1 MGAQFTQTRVIGEN
15 YLKTANLEYGTL
27 NISSIDLPKINLQEI
42 DDQYYNSGAEMLIVA
57 PNNPDFVK
65 AIEPLAEWK
74 NQKGVKTLIASNFS
88 LYEGEDTAE
97 KIRNMIKDFYS
108 NGNLKWV
115 LLAADAQ
122 DNLIPTRYVYN
133 PDTVRYEQAESVGDL
148 HQKPTD
154 YYYADLTGDWD
165 EDGDGQYGESA
176 MDNDNG
182 IDEISWI
189 PEVYVGRL
197 PANDATELE
206 IMVNKTINYE
216 KEPLMGNWMNRMLFG
231 AGISDQ
237 KTDKDPDGEDEARL
251 SHFIWE
257 NYFPSDM
264 ESMHLTQTTDFYPAG
279 VLQELSHSS
288 FTSEFDGGY
297 SAVFAAGHG
306 NYRLINDKLETFFTN
321 DDAKNAGNQY
331 MPSLFYADACTT
343 APFDLNRYDNN
354 LGETLIKVE
363 DAGAIGYIGALRV
376 TWYFQDDLELES
388 LNRGNA
394 RFFFKEFFEN
404 EKYQQ
409 GKALYDS
416 KVSYLQSEYFT
427 QGDGSIIY
435 DYERKNLLTY
445 NLLGDPETDIYTN
458 IPNKAANPFQEQYYA
473 GSKINLTVKDSLG
486 NLVPYARIN
495 LQTNDG
501 KFYTFYS
508 DKNGYAETRLHYD
521 ANENYTAT
529 VSGHNLIPTQFNFT
543 TVKENETPNISEF
556 SWTPKDPKISEN
568 LCFNISVEDNITG
581 VESAFVLI
589 SKNNFNTFQYFTFT
603 QDSGT
608 EKNDYSCLTDK
619 FDSGQ
624 YTFIVIA
631 RDYANNVNIYFEDSF
646 SFSVPISPMQIFL
659 MIIGFSVIGMLG
671 LSTFIVYKNLNI
683 FGEFSKKGI
692 LKDFLAEVPG
702 DQYDN
707 IKIKL
712 NNELSSLEE
721 LQIKKVLQNTL
732 NESEKLIL
740 QENYDKAR
748 QRLLEFKNSIP
759 KEKFNLIKRQVNKK
773 LKSIQKRMIKKT
785 ILELG
790 TKFGRLQIIEI
801 TEKTGEK
808 EEIIIDTVKEMIKN
822 EEIYGEFFESSQS
835 VAFNQQANINEI
847 DDLLSSFKDWEGEGR
862 GKKE

>member
-1 MGAQFTQTRVIGEN
+1 MGRARSKKICLLLISLLFVSMVFVSAQFTHTGVIGEKH
-15 YLKTANLEYGTL
+15 LKTGNLDYGNL
-27 NISSIDLPKINLQEI
+27 NASSLDLPKINLQEI
-42 DDQYYNSGAEMLIVA
+42 DDRYYNSGPEMLIVA
-57 PNNPDFVK
+57 PNDPDFVE
-65 AIEPLAEWK
+65 ALEPLAKWK
-74 NQKGVKTLIASNFS
+74 NEKGVKTLIVSNFS
-88 LYEGEDTAE
+88 LYKGVDTAE
-97 KIRNMIKDFYS
+97 KIRNMIKDYYS
-108 NGNLKWV
+108 KGDLEWV

-133 PDTVRYEQAESVGDL
+133 PDTIRYEQAESVGESHL
-148 HQKPTD
+148 KPTD

-176 MDNDNG
+176 NDNDNG

-197 PANDATELE
+197 PASDATELE

-216 KEPLMGNWMNRMLFG
+216 KNPKKANNSEWMNQMLFG

-257 NYFPSDM
+257 NFFPS
-264 ESMHLTQTTDFYPAG
+264 SMNSTHLTQTSDFYPAG
-279 VLQELSHSS
+279 VPQELSHSS
-288 FTSEFDGGY
+288 FTSEFNKGY
-297 SAVFAAGHG
+297 STVFAAGHG
-306 NYRLINDKLETFFTN
+306 NYGLLNDKLETFFTN
-321 DDAKNAGNQY
+321 DDAKNAANQY

-354 LGETLIKVE
+354 LGENLIKVK
-363 DAGAIGYIGALRV
+363 DAGAIGYIGGLRV
-376 TWYFQDDLELES
+376 TWYFEDDLELEA

-394 RFFFKEFFEN
+394 RFFFKEFFQN

-427 QGDGSIIY
+427 NGGGSIVY

-458 IPNKAANPFQEQYYA
+458 IPRKVENPFQEQYYA
-473 GSKINLTVKDSLG
+473 GGKINITVKDSLG

-495 LQTNDG
+495 LQTNDE

-508 DKNGYAETRLHYD
+508 DKEGYAETRLHYD

-529 VSGHNLIPTQFNFT
+529 VSGHNLIPTQFTFT

-568 LCFNISVEDNITG
+568 LCFNISVEDDITG

-589 SKNNFNTFQYFTFT
+589 SKDNFETFQYFTFT
-603 QDSGT
+603 QNSQTD
-608 EKNDYSCLTDK
+608 ENDYSCLTDK

-624 YTFIVIA
+624 YSFVIVA
-631 RDYANNVNIYFEDSF
+631 RDYANNVNMYFDDSF
-646 SFSVPISPMQIFL
+646 TFSIPISPMQIFL

-671 LSTFIVYKNLNI
+671 LSAFIVHKNLSI
-683 FGEFSKKGI
+683 FEEFSKKRI
-692 LKDFLAEVPG
+692 
-702 DQYDN
+702 
-707 IKIKL
+707 
-712 NNELSSLEE
+712 
-721 LQIKKVLQNTL
+721 
-732 NESEKLIL
+732 
-740 QENYDKAR
+740 
-748 QRLLEFKNSIP
+748 
-759 KEKFNLIKRQVNKK
+759 
-773 LKSIQKRMIKKT
+773 
-785 ILELG
+785 
-790 TKFGRLQIIEI
+790 
-801 TEKTGEK
+801 
-808 EEIIIDTVKEMIKN
+808 
-822 EEIYGEFFESSQS
+822 
-835 VAFNQQANINEI
+835 
-847 DDLLSSFKDWEGEGR
+847 
-862 GKKE
+862 